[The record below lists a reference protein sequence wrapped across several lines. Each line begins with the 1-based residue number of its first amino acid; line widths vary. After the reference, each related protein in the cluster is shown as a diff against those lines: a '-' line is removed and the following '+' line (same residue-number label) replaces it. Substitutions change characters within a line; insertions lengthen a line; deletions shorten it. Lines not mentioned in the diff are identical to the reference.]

1 MVVRSNTSLNH
12 RIHRSGLVSSN
23 VKFQMTALYLP
34 ENIIK
39 VGTFLYD
46 DSVLCDVC
54 ISFSPVRFGTGDYED
69 QLEIGEDVVVDT
81 YYVFFGS
88 ATERGCYNSGGG
100 GYPSLAEAVANV
112 EARPGFGKTVKW
124 SAQAY
129 EI

>member
-1 MVVRSNTSLNH
+1 MPSN
-12 RIHRSGLVSSN
+12 SG
-23 VKFQMTALYLP
+23 VKFQLADLPSP
-34 ENIIK
+34 ENIAK

-46 DSVLCDVC
+46 DSVLRDVC
-54 ISFSPVRFGTGDYED
+54 ISFSPIRFGTGDYED
-69 QLEIGEDVVVDT
+69 LPEIVEDVVVDT

-88 ATERGCYNSGGG
+88 TTGRGSYTAGGG

-112 EARPGFGKTVKW
+112 QARPGFGKTFQW